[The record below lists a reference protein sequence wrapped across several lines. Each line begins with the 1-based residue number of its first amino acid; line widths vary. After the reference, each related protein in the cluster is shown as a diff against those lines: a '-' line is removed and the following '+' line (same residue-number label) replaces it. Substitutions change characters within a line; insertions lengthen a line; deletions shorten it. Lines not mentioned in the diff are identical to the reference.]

1 MELENLSKKEL
12 IEKINN
18 LELIADTYR
27 SLSGIHEDQ
36 NEIELCLLAGYTI
49 ELDKEKIKQYAK
61 ENNKS
66 YKDVLNALYDDA
78 TGGLNDAIN
87 GYIMEADILDYS
99 EMPAIEFIKE
109 Y

>member
-36 NEIELCLLAGYTI
+36 NKIELLLLTGYTI
-49 ELDKEKIKQYAK
+49 ELDKEKVKKYAK

-66 YKDVLNALYDDA
+66 YKDVLNTLYDDA
-78 TGGLNDAIN
+78 ADGLNDAIDS
-87 GYIMEADILDYS
+87 YIMEADILSYS